1 MPSDFLFVHVLP
13 SEYVIDT
20 NVLIQ
25 SPYAIESFEDNDLV
39 IPLVVVEELD
49 GLKKADG
56 EKGANARAAKRYL
69 ENLRQSGDL
78 LEGVRL
84 SGGGTCYDIFNC
96 SEIVRYCIHYRKFL
110 ILQSRAET
118 ENKDMSAREK
128 GNGVFSVS
136 HLQNK
141 NCKTDNCFAVFYNV

>member
-1 MPSDFLFVHVLP
+1 MKKT
-13 SEYVIDT
+13 YVIDT

-25 SPYAIESFEDNDLV
+25 SPYAIESFQDNDLV

-56 EKGANARAAKRYL
+56 EKGANARAAIRYL

-84 SGGGTCYDIFNC
+84 SGGGT
-96 SEIVRYCIHYRKFL
+96 L
-110 ILQSRAET
+110 L
-118 ENKDMSAREK
+118 
-128 GNGVFSVS
+128 
-136 HLQNK
+136 
-141 NCKTDNCFAVFYNV
+141 

>member
-84 SGGGTCYDIFNC
+84 SGGG
-96 SEIVRYCIHYRKFL
+96 
-110 ILQSRAET
+110 IL
-118 ENKDMSAREK
+118 
-128 GNGVFSVS
+128 
-136 HLQNK
+136 L
-141 NCKTDNCFAVFYNV
+141 